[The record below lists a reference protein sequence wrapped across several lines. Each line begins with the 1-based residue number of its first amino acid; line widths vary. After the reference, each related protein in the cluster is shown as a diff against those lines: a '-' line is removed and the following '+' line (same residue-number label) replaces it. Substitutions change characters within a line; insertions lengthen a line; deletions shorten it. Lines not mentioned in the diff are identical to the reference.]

1 MSALVERK
9 DLTAD
14 DLYTPEDEARLRV
27 ILDHAYVTMLRT
39 MHLLTLD
46 YYADRLDPRAFR
58 LDDPATRAMLAQ
70 AGQRVTMISETT
82 RQSLAA
88 LLAEGQARG
97 DTTAMIADSIAHLFE
112 VTWANRA
119 EVVARTEIGEAQ
131 RLSAIDRYTA
141 TGLVDRVFII
151 DGEDDSPCQERNG
164 TTVPLDKAPQLAHPQ
179 CTLTLVPVLR
189 EGVA

>member
-1 MSALVERK
+1 MSAILERK

-14 DLYTPEDEARLRV
+14 DLYTPEDEARLQV

-46 YYADRLDPRAFR
+46 YYADRLDPADFR
-58 LDDPATRAMLAQ
+58 LDDPATRAVLAH

-119 EVVARTEIGEAQ
+119 EVISRTELGEAQ
-131 RLSAIDRYTA
+131 RLSSLDRYAA
-141 TGLVDRVFII
+141 TGLVDRVYII
-151 DGEDDSPCQERNG
+151 DGEEDEPCASRNG
-164 TTVPLDKAPQLAHPQ
+164 KTVPLSEAPTLAHPQ
-179 CTLTLVPVLR
+179 CTLVLAPVLR